1 MRPLRLL
8 SGLVFLVFAGTA
20 LAGLPTLTY
29 EGREYVELSR
39 VAAILKT
46 RLEATAQSTQ
56 AQLRPAGHVITV
68 TRNWSRILVD
78 GVPVV
83 LDAPARVRRG
93 VWLVPDTF
101 LARVQPRV
109 QPVTTVQPVAAG
121 APATTAPTVKAEA
134 ATAAPDRSAG
144 RARDEAARAAVRA
157 ERVLAHEA
165 GGLHRLRGGTIRC
178 GGIDADRARRARVAE
193 IVAAAL
199 DEKRSE
205 PLFCGGLSHDAR
217 RGVSTGPASSGLD
230 GRTGADNAL
239 VLTEIALIALKLVL
253 QASHADPQQP
263 GRLGAVPP
271 GLFECFEDVQLLDFA

>member
-1 MRPLRLL
+1 MGCLRLL
-8 SGLVFLVFAGTA
+8 PGLILLL
-20 LAGLPTLTY
+20 LAGAAVAGPPTVMH

-39 VAAILKT
+39 VADVLKT
-46 RLEATAQSTQ
+46 RLEATAQSTH

-134 ATAAPDRSAG
+134 APVALEELRFRSYPPFT
-144 RARDEAARAAVRA
+144 R
-157 ERVLAHEA
+157 
-165 GGLHRLRGGTIRC
+165 
-178 GGIDADRARRARVAE
+178 
-193 IVAAAL
+193 
-199 DEKRSE
+199 
-205 PLFCGGLSHDAR
+205 
-217 RGVSTGPASSGLD
+217 
-230 GRTGADNAL
+230 L
-239 VLTEIALIALKLVL
+239 VLE
-253 QASHADPQQP
+253 P
-263 GRLGAVPP
+263 
-271 GLFECFEDVQLLDFA
+271 